1 LPVQSIVGFDTA
13 TDDTAVAALRG
24 EEVVHESSVQRTEN
38 GRPAHATRLLGEV
51 EAAVDALGGWESVE
65 RIGVGVGPGSFTGLR
80 IGIATAQALAKAEG
94 LELVG
99 VGSLDALARGAF
111 AHGGEQDVLAA
122 IDARRNELFS
132 ALFAPGGERL
142 SEPAVE
148 VQEELVS
155 RFSQLPSATLA
166 VGSGALRFR
175 DELRK
180 AGIEVPADDDP
191 VHRISAAQTCAIG
204 AGLDASGEPAVEPLY
219 LRRPDAERWRER
231 DGKDI

>member
-1 LPVQSIVGFDTA
+1 MQAIVGFDTA
-13 TDDTAVAALRG
+13 TDDTAVAAARG
-24 EEVVHESSVQRTEN
+24 GEVVFESSVQRTEN

-51 EAAVDALGGWESVE
+51 EAGVEALGGWASVD
-65 RIGVGVGPGSFTGLR
+65 RIAVGVGPGSFTGLR
-80 IGIATAQALAKAEG
+80 IGIATAQALARAEG

-99 VGSLDALARGAF
+99 VGSLDALAHGAF
-111 AHGGEQDVLAA
+111 VQASGRAILAA
-122 IDARRNELFS
+122 IDARRRELFS
-132 ALFAPGGERL
+132 ALFVPGAGRL

-148 VQEELVS
+148 GREELAS
-155 RFSQLPSATLA
+155 RVSQLPEATLA

-180 AGIEVPADDDP
+180 GGVEVPDDDDP

-204 AGLDASGEPAVEPLY
+204 AGLDASAKTAIEPLY

-231 DGKDI
+231 DGKDN